1 MSTLELQ
8 HYLINKISSIEDQKF
23 LTVIQELIES
33 AVITEKPYALSDEH
47 RAAINA
53 GEEDIVS
60 GNTVSHADVMKQSKE
75 WLKRK

>member
-23 LTVIQELIES
+23 LAVIQELIES
-33 AVITEKPYALSDEH
+33 AGVTEKPYILSAEQH
-47 RAAINA
+47 AAIKA
-53 GEEDIVS
+53 GEKDIVS
-60 GNTVSHADVMKQSKE
+60 GNTVSHAEVMKQTKE